1 MSRPNWSVPNR
12 WAAEGLCNCTMND
25 CASGSYGANSPP
37 AAARASKMAIMPR
50 PMRAERLR
58 RTARQRTQR
67 RRSPPARS
75 ASATASGASTSSSV
89 GAAGGTGCMGSV
101 FDTWV
106 EQGVEDVHAQVDD
119 HEQER
124 RDDDHALHH
133 GIVAV
138 EDAGHGK
145 LADPWQGKDRLGQYG
160 AGEEQ
165 AQLQSDHS
173 DDRDQ
178 GVAQ

>member
-12 WAAEGLCNCTMND
+12 WAEEGPCNCTMND

-37 AAARASKMAIMPR
+37 AAARTSKMAIMTR

-58 RTARQRTQR
+58 RTARKRTRR
-67 RRSPPARS
+67 RRSHAALS
-75 ASATASGASTSSSV
+75 ASATASGASNSRSV

-101 FDTWV
+101 LETWV

-124 RDDDHALHH
+124 GDDDHALHH
-133 GIVAV
+133 RIVAV
-138 EDAGHGK
+138 EDAGHGE
-145 LADPWQGKDRLGQYG
+145 LADAR
-160 AGEEQ
+160 
-165 AQLQSDHS
+165 
-173 DDRDQ
+173 
-178 GVAQ
+178 